1 MRPGN
6 GTLAESFAGL
16 THMTG
21 PPQGAPVLASVP
33 LGDLLTG
40 IVGALG
46 AVLACYHRD
55 VNGGEGQHV
64 DVSMF
69 EPVLQL
75 LASAAVGWVPGTPAP
90 MRSGSR
96 VSGGSV
102 RNVYRTGD
110 GQWVVV
116 SATTAPQLARLLGLM
131 AGDAPP
137 GDADPE
143 VLDRAVAAW
152 VGAQHRHDLLAALD
166 GARIPAAPVNDL
178 ASIWDDPHV
187 RARESLVSVP
197 GTGGDPLV
205 FVSPA
210 PRLGATPGAINA
222 PGPAL
227 GAHSAEVYREWLG
240 LDDAELA
247 GLRDRHVI

>member
-1 MRPGN
+1 
-6 GTLAESFAGL
+6 
-16 THMTG
+16 MTG
-21 PPQGAPVLASVP
+21 PAHGAPVLASVP

-75 LASAAVGWVPGTPAP
+75 LASAAVGWQPGTPAP

-110 GQWVVV
+110 EQWVVV
-116 SATTAPQLARLLGLM
+116 SATTSPQLARLLALM
-131 AGDAPP
+131 TGAATTPDAAPDASP
-137 GDADPE
+137 GADADPGE
-143 VLDRAVAAW
+143 LDRAVAAW
-152 VGAQHRHDLLAALD
+152 VGAHIRDELLAALD

-187 RARESLVSVP
+187 RARHSLTSLP
-197 GTGGDPLV
+197 GAEGDPLV

-210 PRLGATPGAINA
+210 PRLGATPGAVTA

-227 GAHSAEVYREWLG
+227 GAHTVEVYGEWLG
-240 LDDAELA
+240 LDDVELA
-247 GLRDRHVI
+247 GLRARHVI